1 MRIKAIKFG
10 TKAKRFN
17 LDNIRT
23 FEEIYRGV
31 ENSCAILR
39 DIDNLA

>member
-1 MRIKAIKFG
+1 MKFG
-10 TKAKRFN
+10 TKAKRFD

-31 ENSCAILR
+31 ENSYAVLR
-39 DIDNLA
+39 DIDNLV

>member
-1 MRIKAIKFG
+1 MKFG

-17 LDNIRT
+17 PDNIRT

-31 ENSCAILR
+31 ENSCAVLR
-39 DIDNLA
+39 DIDDLV

>member
-1 MRIKAIKFG
+1 MKFS

-23 FEEIYRGV
+23 FEEIYRGI
-31 ENSCAILR
+31 ENNYIVLR
-39 DIDNLA
+39 DIDDLV